1 MEAGEITPGAAAP
14 VLLARGDGIHPELLT
29 WGYRM
34 PRSLVINARAET
46 AEEKPLFRESV
57 ASARCVVP
65 CAGFYAWDQQKRKY
79 LFTLPGEGALYM
91 AGLYDVK
98 AGRPCYVVL
107 TTEANASMREIH
119 PRMPL
124 VLTKEQAAS
133 WLTEPGTA
141 GKYLRMTP
149 PLLERTAVDGQ
160 TCLW

>member
-1 MEAGEITPGAAAP
+1 
-14 VLLARGDGIHPELLT
+14 
-29 WGYRM
+29 M
-34 PRSLVINARAET
+34 PRSLVINVRAET

-57 ASARCVVP
+57 ASARCVV
-65 CAGFYAWDQQKRKY
+65 
-79 LFTLPGEGALYM
+79 
-91 AGLYDVK
+91 
-98 AGRPCYVVL
+98 L
-107 TTEANASMREIH
+107 TTEANASMREVH

-124 VLTKEQAAS
+124 VLTKGQAAS